1 MAIKEEFEILIDKE
15 GGVRAVAKG
24 FAGRECEIPLKK
36 LIQML
41 GTVANIQFNEEYRKA
56 LEALGI
62 ETKVK
67 EK

>member
-41 GTVANIQFNEEYRKA
+41 GTEANIQFNEEYRKA
-56 LEALGI
+56 LESLGI